1 MPHDARAELR
11 GILDTVDDAVIVVD
25 EKWRILN
32 LNAASAGQFG
42 YRAHQ
47 LIARPASRLF
57 QPRGE
62 RKIMDSIR
70 QTFATGSGRGTRWE
84 GVLLGRHHDGHTIIF
99 EGRIGRYLM
108 DQRVRYVLV
117 LRDIGAPRRAERALQ
132 RAALRDPL
140 TRLFNRTA
148 FGDELRRA
156 IERAQRTDASFALLL
171 LDLDH
176 FKEINDTVGHQPGD
190 LLLCQTA
197 RRLREQVRRSD
208 VLARLGGDEFAV
220 LSDHAAGPPD
230 SIALAERLIEALAP
244 PFHIGG
250 VEAHIGTSIG
260 IATFPEDAREGDQ
273 LLGRAD
279 LALYAAKASGRGTWR
294 LFDARM
300 QQIATERRLLESELR
315 LALREG
321 QLSLLYQPLIGM
333 ADLTVAGFE
342 ALLRWNHP
350 VRGMLE
356 PQDFVPF
363 AERYRLIRP
372 ITEWAL
378 GRAIDEIATVDPGRP
393 EALSTAVNISTQIFD
408 QEGLVDLVE
417 RLTAR
422 PRVRQTPLILE
433 ITEGALTED
442 QRTIDVLTA
451 LRQLGVR
458 IAIDDFGIGYSSLA
472 RLKDLPL
479 DLLKIDRSFI
489 ANLPHGN
496 ADSAVVD
503 AIVRLGQSLGMATVA
518 EGVETH
524 DQLRAVLEM
533 GCDQAQG
540 YLFASPMPIA
550 SIPGWLESWRQ
561 RDRQRLLEWSGR
573 EPRLRLARA

>member
-1 MPHDARAELR
+1 MPYDARAELR
-11 GILDTVDDAVIVVD
+11 GILDTVDDVVVVVD

-32 LNAASAGQFG
+32 LNVASAAQFG
-42 YRAHQ
+42 YRVHE
-47 LIARPASRLF
+47 LIARPVSGLF
-57 QPRGE
+57 LARGE
-62 RKIMDSIR
+62 RKVLDSIR
-70 QTFATGSGRGTRWE
+70 QTFTPGCARATRWQ

-117 LRDIGAPRRAERALQ
+117 LRDVGARRRAERALQ

-148 FGDELRRA
+148 FSDELRRA
-156 IERAQRTDASFALLL
+156 IERAQRTNAGFALLL

-190 LLLCQTA
+190 LLLRQTA

-220 LSDHAAGPPD
+220 LSDHAAAPSD
-230 SIALAERLIEALAP
+230 SIALAERLIEALAR
-244 PFHIGG
+244 PFHVAG

-260 IATFPEDAREGDQ
+260 VATFPEDAREGDQ

-294 LFDARM
+294 LFDGRM
-300 QQIATERRLLESELR
+300 QRIATERRLLESELR

-321 QLSLLYQPLIGM
+321 QLKLLYQPLISL
-333 ADLTVAGFE
+333 ADLKVAGFE

-350 VRGMLE
+350 VRGVLE
-356 PQDFVPF
+356 PQEFVPF
-363 AERYRLIRP
+363 AERHRLIRP
-372 ITEWAL
+372 MTEWAL
-378 GRAIDEIATVDPGRP
+378 GRAIDEVATLDPGES
-393 EALSTAVNISTQIFD
+393 EALPTAVNISTRIFD

-417 RLTAR
+417 RLNGR
-422 PRVRQTPLILE
+422 SRVPQMPLILE
-433 ITEGALTED
+433 ITEGALTEG

-489 ANLPHGN
+489 ANLPHRN
-496 ADSAVVD
+496 ADRAVVD
-503 AIVRLGQSLGMATVA
+503 AIVRLGLSLGMVTVA

-524 DQLRAVLEM
+524 DQLRAVLDM

-550 SIPGWLESWRQ
+550 RIPGWLEDWRQ

-573 EPRLRLARA
+573 EPRLRLAQA

>member
-1 MPHDARAELR
+1 MPYDARAELR
-11 GILDTVDDAVIVVD
+11 GILDTVDDAVVVVD

-32 LNAASAGQFG
+32 LNPASAAQFG

-47 LIARPASRLF
+47 LIARPVSSLF
-57 QPRGE
+57 LARGE
-62 RKIMDSIR
+62 RKVLDSIH
-70 QTFATGSGRGTRWE
+70 QTFATGPARATRWE
-84 GVLLGRHHDGHTIIF
+84 GILLGRHRDGHTIIF

-117 LRDIGAPRRAERALQ
+117 LRDIGARRRAERALQ

-148 FGDELRRA
+148 FADELRRA
-156 IERAQRTDASFALLL
+156 IERAQRTGAGFALLL

-190 LLLCQTA
+190 LLLRQTA

-220 LSDHAAGPPD
+220 LSDHAAAPCD
-230 SIALAERLIEALAP
+230 SIALAERLIEALSR
-244 PFHIGG
+244 PFHIAG

-321 QLSLLYQPLIGM
+321 QLSLLYQPLICL
-333 ADLTVAGFE
+333 ADLEVAGFE

-350 VRGMLE
+350 ARGLLE
-356 PQDFVPF
+356 PQEFVPF
-363 AERYRLIRP
+363 AERHRLIRP

-378 GRAIDEIATVDPGRP
+378 GRALDETATLDPGLAQ
-393 EALSTAVNISTQIFD
+393 ALPTAVNISTRIFD
-408 QEGLVDLVE
+408 QEGLVDLIE
-417 RLTAR
+417 SLSAR
-422 PRVRQTPLILE
+422 SRVPQTPLILE
-433 ITEGALTED
+433 ITEGALTEH
-442 QRTIDVLTA
+442 QRTIDVLSA
-451 LRQLGVR
+451 LRQLGVQ

-496 ADSAVVD
+496 ADRAVVD
-503 AIVRLGQSLGMATVA
+503 AIVHLALSLGIATVA
-518 EGVETH
+518 EGVETL
-524 DQLRAVLEM
+524 DQLRAVLDL

-540 YLFASPMPIA
+540 YLFASPMTIT
-550 SIPGWLESWRQ
+550 SVRGWIEDWRQ
-561 RDRQRLLEWSGR
+561 HDRQRLLEWSGR